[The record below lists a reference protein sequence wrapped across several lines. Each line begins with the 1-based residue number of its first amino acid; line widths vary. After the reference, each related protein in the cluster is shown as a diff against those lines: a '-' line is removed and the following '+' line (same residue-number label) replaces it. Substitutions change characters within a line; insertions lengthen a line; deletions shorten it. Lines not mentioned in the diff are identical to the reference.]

1 MDELSLE
8 DAVGGSWSVFT
19 MMVILCIETLVNLEM
34 HNLTVAPVLQQMTTK
49 LGGMTTHSRLLLTQ
63 TMITE
68 DPA

>member
-34 HNLTVAPVLQQMTTK
+34 HNL
-49 LGGMTTHSRLLLTQ
+49 
-63 TMITE
+63 I
-68 DPA
+68 